1 MIIVIVSR
9 NFDLNIS
16 IFLIKKIYHFFY
28 SFYCVLRF
36 SYRSWKDLTILL
48 WKYAISF
55 HIFSYIT
62 WVNIKFSSSSCTRVN
77 RKFYCISLISTF
89 LRCLANILLWPLK
102 NTFTIISSF
111 YEVSRA
117 RNSQKGFYYLTKTTR
132 FSMLLLS
139 NVTCFSDFWRSLS
152 CFALATYFSILYRT
166 EFCYIAL
173 IIYFSASNFH

>member
-1 MIIVIVSR
+1 M
-9 NFDLNIS
+9 
-16 IFLIKKIYHFFY
+16 KKNYFF
-28 SFYCVLRF
+28 SFYCLLRF
-36 SYRSWKDLTILL
+36 SYPSWKDLTILL
-48 WKYAISF
+48 WKYALSF

-62 WVNIKFSSSSCTRVN
+62 WVNITFSSSSCTPVN
-77 RKFYCISLISTF
+77 RKCYRMTLSLISTF
-89 LRCLANILLWPLK
+89 LRRLANILLWPLK

-173 IIYFSASNFH
+173 IIYFSTSNFH